1 MKIGT
6 KSLLIGAHWP
16 PHILMVILAWKW
28 LYGTWPTWR
37 EFLAICIHDIGYI
50 GVVEMD
56 GPDGTMHPERGA
68 RIADTC
74 LGAEYGALIRGH
86 SKGYAE
92 AVGVPLSKLYGPDKL
107 SHALGSPVRSAS
119 TVLRRTAALR
129 VTMIRQCQTTNGSG
143 SYAPG
148 WPREAFR
155 RCSTPLE
162 NSVSTGGDDQYGT
175 SSKLPRRTVP

>member
-1 MKIGT
+1 VKIGT

-107 SHALGSPVRSAS
+107 SHALEPSWLYVF
-119 TVLRRTAALR
+119 RTRL
-129 VTMIRQCQTTNGSG
+129 TGEIRQYRSTAHGC
-143 SYAPG
+143 APRNDDSAVSDYE
-148 WPREAFR
+148 WFR
-155 RCSTPLE
+155 VIRARMAKGGIQAMLD
-162 NSVSTGGDDQYGT
+162 SVG
-175 SSKLPRRTVP
+175 KLGEHRGR